1 VDVDALALRNS
12 HRSDFGW
19 PHVVDVDDLLRAGW
33 HPQPFQ
39 QFVLKVHSRCNL
51 ECDYCYVYRSPDQG
65 WRNQPARMS
74 GSTVMQAATRVAE
87 HVRIHG
93 ITEVNITL
101 HGGEPLLVGSDH
113 LEFVCATLRSKLPR
127 GVELDLQVQ
136 TNGTLLDVAI
146 LEVLRRHDVRVGV
159 SLDGVPLVHDARRG
173 RTKGRGSHSLVT
185 RGLELLR
192 EPRYRPLFAGLL
204 CVIDL
209 RADPAATYEHL
220 VSHEPPVVDFL
231 LPHANWSNPPR
242 GKSPRTAAPHGEWLI
257 AAFDRWYSAPKPET
271 SVRLFEGIIR
281 GLLGRPSR
289 VESIGL
295 SPACVVVV
303 ETDGSIEQ
311 VDALKSAYEGAAA
324 TGLDVH
330 RDAFDPAL
338 LLPGFAARQVGLAAL
353 PETCQRCD
361 VVDVC
366 GGGYYPHRYHQPTGF
381 YNPSVYCDDLT
392 ALIRHVQSRVRHDVA
407 AAAPPM
413 SA

>member
-1 VDVDALALRNS
+1 MDVDGLTLRDS
-12 HRSDFGW
+12 QRGDAGW
-19 PHVVDVDDLLRAGW
+19 PHLIDVDGLLRAGW
-33 HPQPFQ
+33 RPQPFQ
-39 QFVLKVHSRCNL
+39 QFVLKIHSRCNL
-51 ECDYCYVYRSPDQG
+51 DCDYCYVYRSADQG
-65 WRNQPARMS
+65 WRSQPARMS
-74 GSTVMQAATRVAE
+74 GSTVMQIAMRIAE

-93 ITEVNITL
+93 LTKVDVTL
-101 HGGEPLLVGSDH
+101 HGGEPLLVGADH
-113 LEFVCATLRSKLPR
+113 LEFVCTTLRSHLPR
-127 GVELDLQVQ
+127 GVEVDLQIQ

-146 LEVLRRHDVRVGV
+146 LEVLHRHDVRVGV
-159 SLDGVPLVHDARRG
+159 SLDGVPLVHDARRS
-173 RTKGRGSHSLVT
+173 RTNGRGSHSLVT
-185 RGLELLR
+185 RGLDLMR

-209 RADPAATYEHL
+209 RADPVATYEHL
-220 VSHEPPVVDFL
+220 LSHDPPVVDFL

-242 GKSPRTAAPHGEWLI
+242 GKSQRTAAAHGEWLM
-257 AAFDRWYSAPKPET
+257 AVFDRWYSAPKPET

-311 VDALKSAYEGAAA
+311 VDALKSAYDGAAA

-338 LLPGFAARQVGLAAL
+338 LLPGFAARQAGLAAL
-353 PETCQRCD
+353 PESCQRCD
-361 VVDVC
+361 VVGVC
-366 GGGYYPHRYHQPTGF
+366 GGGYYPHRYHRSTGF
-381 YNPSVYCDDLT
+381 HNPSVYCADLT
-392 ALIRHVQSRVRHDVA
+392 ALIRHVRSRVRNDLA
-407 AAAPPM
+407 AAVPPM